1 MPSNFRDLRFSAVIR
16 LLGRMRRASHRGMI
30 LALRQAPRCHYAL
43 LERLHCAIDRH
54 GQNGSIYVS
63 DLTAALNEPPPA
75 VSRALRTLE
84 QDGLA
89 LRRTDPRDRRKTLVC
104 LTPEGEAAHQACE
117 QAMQQYFCAVMDDLG
132 PERSDRLYN
141 DIVALVE
148 ALERRNDLA
157 MGNAG
162 SGKPDPENGREIHT

>member
-1 MPSNFRDLRFSAVIR
+1 
-16 LLGRMRRASHRGMI
+16 
-30 LALRQAPRCHYAL
+30 
-43 LERLHCAIDRH
+43 
-54 GQNGSIYVS
+54 
-63 DLTAALNEPPPA
+63 
-75 VSRALRTLE
+75 
-84 QDGLA
+84 
-89 LRRTDPRDRRKTLVC
+89 
-104 LTPEGEAAHQACE
+104 
-117 QAMQQYFCAVMDDLG
+117 MQQYFCAVMDDLG

>member
-1 MPSNFRDLRFSAVIR
+1 MLVLFHVSFKIFT
-16 LLGRMRRASHRGMI
+16 M
-30 LALRQAPRCHYAL
+30 Q
-43 LERLHCAIDRH
+43 
-54 GQNGSIYVS
+54 IYCVN
-63 DLTAALNEPPPA
+63 TY
-75 VSRALRTLE
+75 
-84 QDGLA
+84 
-89 LRRTDPRDRRKTLVC
+89 
-104 LTPEGEAAHQACE
+104 
-117 QAMQQYFCAVMDDLG
+117 MQQYFCAVMDDLG